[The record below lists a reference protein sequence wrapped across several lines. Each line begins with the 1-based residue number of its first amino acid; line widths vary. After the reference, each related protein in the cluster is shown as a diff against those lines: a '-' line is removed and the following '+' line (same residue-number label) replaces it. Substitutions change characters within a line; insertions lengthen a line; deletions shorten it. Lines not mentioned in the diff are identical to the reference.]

1 MQRYFVNMLHFS
13 NMNCE
18 FMNMVYQEN
27 CKDLVSIIQQPKK
40 KTRKQTNKTS
50 NQGILFLDRKQL
62 FLKNLVIVNFF
73 FVIIFCFSIY
83 SWHSTW
89 EVCSSFC
96 TLYQIVNTYVACFL
110 FVFVMGSFTWPMY
123 SYHCRIW
130 MNIWLLIIQ
139 NSVCIENKWFM

>member
-50 NQGILFLDRKQL
+50 NQGILFLDRKQTTFLKKFSYSQL
-62 FLKNLVIVNFF
+62 FLCYNFLFLYLLLAFYMRSLFKFLYSLSNCQYICGMF
-73 FVIIFCFSIY
+73 FVCFCYGIFHMAHVQLSLSHMNEHMIID
-83 SWHSTW
+83 
-89 EVCSSFC
+89 
-96 TLYQIVNTYVACFL
+96 
-110 FVFVMGSFTWPMY
+110 
-123 SYHCRIW
+123 
-130 MNIWLLIIQ
+130 
-139 NSVCIENKWFM
+139 NSK